1 VPASALSGETYAR
14 FRLSESSF
22 TGPTGDAASGE
33 VEDYRVVVSNNPF
46 QNPMGQYDVNAS
58 GAVTPLDALQ
68 VINAIARNA
77 PATGAIDLEVNPITT
92 PQYPDVN
99 GDGQVTPRDALAVIQ
114 ELADQV
120 ANSRVGGEMAVG
132 STSTYISAGGG
143 ILASTPTVVGDL
155 LLLDSSQSES
165 EETVAT
171 SSPEVISE
179 TSSKTSVFDSP
190 ESMAIDS
197 IVDEL
202 AADDGRSGE
211 GDSEESDSV
220 DLFFAQL

>member
-1 VPASALSGETYAR
+1 
-14 FRLSESSF
+14 
-22 TGPTGDAASGE
+22 
-33 VEDYRVVVSNNPF
+33 
-46 QNPMGQYDVNAS
+46 MGQYDVNAS